1 MNDTYAVGISTG
13 LLAAAAIAVS
23 PAVPALTPLGVEVVL
38 IAFRT
43 GLHVGTVAN
52 HLDLQR
58 DGAKWSVVLSGM
70 TDAECQ
76 RVLSDF
82 HQDRSIPVSNAAYI
96 SAVCDES
103 VTISGPPSTL
113 KQLLESPDLLN
124 VKSEEMEVHGPYHA
138 SHLHSEVDVEKI
150 LKSSDSQTVQLL
162 DQYKTRLPVQSTST
176 GSWFDL
182 NMGARKLLTAV
193 VRNILVEPLRMGQ
206 VLNGCVDTLRAL
218 KCLTSRVISCGPTG
232 LEKTFV
238 AALQFRTDAKILLHD
253 ASRETSSIVSLGQN
267 TATPKRPKIAI
278 VGMAGRFPNAAD
290 HEKFWNL
297 LEAGLDVHRK
307 VLHPNPGPVLALTW
321 L

>member
-1 MNDTYAVGISTG
+1 
-13 LLAAAAIAVS
+13 
-23 PAVPALTPLGVEVVL
+23 
-38 IAFRT
+38 
-43 GLHVGTVAN
+43 
-52 HLDLQR
+52 
-58 DGAKWSVVLSGM
+58 M
-70 TDAECQ
+70 TDAEGQ

-82 HQDRSIPVSNAAYI
+82 HEDRSIPVSNNAYI

-113 KQLLESPDLLN
+113 KQLFESQGLLN
-124 VKSEEMEVHGPYHA
+124 VSPEEMKVHGPYHA

-182 NMGARKLLTAV
+182 NMGASKLLTAV
-193 VRNILVEPLRMGQ
+193 VQNILIEPLRMGQ
-206 VLNGCVDTLRAL
+206 VLNSCVETLRAL
-218 KCLTSRVISCGPTG
+218 KCLTSRVISCGPTDM
-232 LEKTFV
+232 EKGFV
-238 AALQFRTDAKILLHD
+238 AVLQSMTDAKIILHE
-253 ASRETSSIVSLGQN
+253 ASGETSTISLGQN

-297 LEAGLDVHRK
+297 LEAGLDVHKK
-307 VLHPNPGPVLALTW
+307 VLLHPIPVPCSRLVGCRSPRIALMQRNTTIRRAR
-321 L
+321 LVTPATHRLDASLMSQGFSIPVSSTCPPARQCRPIQCTD

>member
-13 LLAAAAIAVS
+13 LLAAAATALS
-23 PAVPALTPLGVEVVL
+23 PAVPALIPLGVEVVL

-58 DGAKWSVVLSGM
+58 DGTNWSFVLSGM
-70 TDAECQ
+70 TDAEGQ

-82 HQDRSIPVSNAAYI
+82 HEDRSIPVSNNAYI

-113 KQLLESPDLLN
+113 KQLFESQGLLN
-124 VKSEEMEVHGPYHA
+124 VSPEEMEVHGPYHA

-182 NMGARKLLTAV
+182 NMGAGKLLTAV
-193 VRNILVEPLRMGQ
+193 VQNILIEPLRMGQ
-206 VLNGCVDTLRAL
+206 VLSSCVETLRAL
-218 KCLTSRVISCGPTG
+218 KCLTSRVISCGPTD
-232 LEKTFV
+232 LEKGFV
-238 AALQFRTDAKILLHD
+238 AVLQSMTDAKIILHE
-253 ASRETSSIVSLGQN
+253 ASGENSTISLGQN

-297 LEAGLDVHRK
+297 LEAGLDVHKK
-307 VLHPNPGPVLALTW
+307 VLLHPNPCPVLALSW

>member
-1 MNDTYAVGISTG
+1 M
-13 LLAAAAIAVS
+13 
-23 PAVPALTPLGVEVVL
+23 
-38 IAFRT
+38 
-43 GLHVGTVAN
+43 GTVAN
-52 HLDLQR
+52 HLDLQP
-58 DGAKWSVVLSGM
+58 DGTNWSFVLSGM
-70 TDAECQ
+70 TDAESQ
-76 RVLSDF
+76 RILSDF
-82 HQDRSIPVSNAAYI
+82 HNDRSIPVSNNAYI

-113 KQLLESPDLLN
+113 KQLFESPGLLN
-124 VKSEEMEVHGPYHA
+124 VSPEEMEVHGPYHA

-182 NMGARKLLTAV
+182 NMRADKLLMAV

-206 VLNGCVDTLRAL
+206 VLNSCVETLRAL
-218 KCLTSRVISCGPTG
+218 NCLTSRVISCGPTG
-232 LEKTFV
+232 LEKSLV
-238 AALQFRTDAKILLHD
+238 AALQSMTDAKIIVHD
-253 ASRETSSIVSLGQN
+253 TSGETSSTISLGPN
-267 TATPKRPKIAI
+267 TAAPKRPKIAI

-297 LEAGLDVHRK
+297 LEAGLDVHKK
-307 VLHPNPGPVLALTW
+307 VLLYPNPCPVLALSW